1 MTSTRRARGE
11 ISYRTGLAAEERAAS
26 LLVQEGWEILARRV
40 RTPFG
45 ELDLIAANNEML
57 LMVEVKRRATLVD
70 AAFSVSR
77 RQAERLLAATDFILQ
92 TKPDWRRE
100 DTRFDILILD
110 AELRVRRVKDA
121 LRLM

>member
-1 MTSTRRARGE
+1 M
-11 ISYRTGLAAEERAAS
+11 SYRTGLAAEERAAS

-92 TKPDWRRE
+92 TKPDWQRE

>member
-1 MTSTRRARGE
+1 MISARRARGE

-92 TKPDWRRE
+92 TKPDWQRE

>member
-1 MTSTRRARGE
+1 M
-11 ISYRTGLAAEERAAS
+11 SYRTGLAAEERAAS